1 MRPSRRL
8 SDPTTCVV
16 PILLLLV
23 QLAALP
29 SRLVFAGQAAEAP
42 RQGGTLTFAVGA
54 EPASLDGHRED
65 SFATIHP
72 VAPHYSLLVKVNQD
86 KPSEI
91 VGDLAESW
99 AISKDGLTYT
109 FKIRDGVRFHDG
121 SPLTA
126 RDVKATYDRIIS
138 PPPGVVSLRQA
149 TYAPVD
155 RVEAPDARTVVFR
168 LKWPSAAM
176 MANLASPFNFVY
188 KADILA
194 NDPRWYETHV
204 MGSGPFK
211 FVEYVRGSH
220 WVGKKN
226 EDYFMKD
233 RPYLDGF
240 RALFIRDT
248 GARVAALRG
257 GRVLIEF
264 RGFSPAARDELVRA
278 LGEKLTVQESEWLC
292 TQYAA
297 VNHEK
302 KPFDDPRVRRALTL
316 AIDRWEMSRVLS
328 RIAIVKT
335 VGGLVLPSS
344 PYAMPEAELTKVAGF
359 WKDPEASR
367 REARRLLREAGV
379 PEGFSFTFKNRAI
392 PMPYESIGVYFLD
405 QWRKVGLNVRQV
417 VQETGP
423 YFADIRAGNYE
434 TSIDFQCGSIEEPDL
449 ELYKFVSSDKSPI
462 NYSRY
467 KDPVLDQLYEAQ
479 SRATD
484 PEARRKLIWQFERRV
499 LDEQAHTVPT
509 LWWHRIVPHWARV
522 KGWKITASHYLNQD
536 LRDVWL
542 APE

>member
-1 MRPSRRL
+1 MRPWDRSCG
-8 SDPTTCVV
+8 SVTVAAA
-16 PILLLLV
+16 LLLM
-23 QLAALP
+23 AALP
-29 SRLVFAGQAAEAP
+29 SRPALAGQAAEVP
-42 RQGGTLTFAVGA
+42 RSGGILTFAVGT
-54 EPASLDGHRED
+54 EPASFDGHRED

-99 AISKDGLTYT
+99 TVSKDGLTYT

-126 RDVKATYDRIIS
+126 RDVKATYDRITS
-138 PPPGVVSLRQA
+138 PPPGVVSLRKA
-149 TYAPVD
+149 TYEVVD
-155 RVEAPDARTVVFR
+155 RVDAPDAHTVVFR

-188 KADILA
+188 KGDILA
-194 NDPRWYETHV
+194 KDPRWYETHV

-226 EDYFMKD
+226 EDYFLKG
-233 RPYLDGF
+233 RPYLGGF

-257 GRVLIEF
+257 GRILIEF
-264 RGFSPAARDELVRA
+264 RGFSPATRDDLVRA
-278 LGEKLTVQESEWLC
+278 LGDKLTVQESEWLC

-297 VNHEK
+297 INHEK

-335 VGGLVLPSS
+335 VGGLVLPGT
-344 PYAMPEAELTKVAGF
+344 PFAMPEAELTKVAGF
-359 WKDPEASR
+359 WKDAEASR
-367 REARRLLREAGV
+367 REARRLLQEAGV

-392 PMPYESIGVYFLD
+392 PMPYESIGVYFID

-434 TSIDFQCGSIEEPDL
+434 TSIDFQCGSIQEPDL
-449 ELYKFVSSDKSPI
+449 ELYKFVSGDKSPI

-484 PEARRKLIWQFERRV
+484 PDARRKLIWEFERRV

-522 KGWKITASHYLNQD
+522 RGWKITASHYLNQD

>member
-1 MRPSRRL
+1 MMSAHFRTGRARL
-8 SDPTTCVV
+8 VA
-16 PILLLLV
+16 
-23 QLAALP
+23 AAL
-29 SRLVFAGQAAEAP
+29 VAFAAAAAPAGAQAAESP
-42 RQGGTLTFAVGA
+42 RAGGMLIFAVGA
-54 EPASLDGHRED
+54 EPASFDAHRED

-72 VAPHYSLLVKVNQD
+72 LAPHYSLLVKVNQD
-86 KPSEI
+86 RPSQI

-99 AISKDGLTYT
+99 TVSPDGLTYT
-109 FKIRDGVRFHDG
+109 FTLRQGVRFHDG
-121 SPLTA
+121 GPLTS
-126 RDVKATYDRIIS
+126 RDVKATYEKIIA
-138 PPPGVVSLRQA
+138 PPAGVVSLRQA
-149 TYAPVD
+149 TFAAVE
-155 RVEAPDARTVVFR
+155 RVEAPDPRTLVFR

-176 MANLASPFNFVY
+176 LSSLASPFNFIY

-194 NDPRWYETHV
+194 KDPRWYEKNV

-226 EDYFMKD
+226 EDYFLKD

-240 RALFIRDT
+240 RALFVRDT
-248 GARVAALRG
+248 GARVAAIRG
-257 GRVLIEF
+257 DRAHIEF
-264 RGFSPAARDELVRA
+264 RGFSPSARDDLTRA
-278 LGEKLTVQESEWLC
+278 LGDKLVVQESQWLC

-297 VNHEK
+297 INHEK

-316 AIDRWEMSRVLS
+316 AVDRWEASRVLS

-335 VGGLVLPSS
+335 VGALVLPGS

-359 WKDPEASR
+359 WKDVEASR
-367 REARRLLREAGV
+367 REARRLLKEAGV

-392 PMPYESIGVYFLD
+392 PMPYEAIGVYLVD
-405 QWRKVGLNVRQV
+405 SWRKVGLNVQQV

-423 YFADIRAGNYE
+423 YFADLRAGNYE
-434 TSIDFQCGSIEEPDL
+434 TSIDFQCGSIDEPDL
-449 ELYKFVSSDKSPI
+449 ELHKFISSDKSPI

-467 KDPVLDQLYEAQ
+467 KDPVLDNLYEQQ

-484 PEARRKLIWQFERRV
+484 TEARRKLVWQFERRV

-509 LWWHRIVPHWARV
+509 LWWHRIVPHSARV
-522 KGWKITASHYLNQD
+522 KGWKITPSHYLNQD

-542 APE
+542 TSE